1 MNLNDYYHALILNF
15 HHGNTKKQ
23 LGKEIIHSCK
33 IHMVKEKTLEGG
45 LKGGGKKKV
54 RRGRVSLT

>member
-1 MNLNDYYHALILNF
+1 MATPN
-15 HHGNTKKQ
+15 K
-23 LGKEIIHSCK
+23 LGKRIIPSCK
-33 IHMVKEKTLEGG
+33 IHMVEEKTLEGG

>member
-1 MNLNDYYHALILNF
+1 MNLNDYYHTLILNF

-45 LKGGGKKKV
+45 LKGGGKKKL
-54 RRGRVSLT
+54 GEEE